1 MVALERSGPEG
12 GAVVLCVRW
21 RRSISRVEP
30 GAELMHYHL
39 IGICGTAMASLAGML
54 QARGHHVTGSDQNVY
69 PPMSTMLQELGINV
83 AQGFKR
89 EHLTPTPDC
98 VIVGNAIPRGNQE
111 VEEALK
117 RKLLYRSQAEVVKE
131 EFIRGRHSLA
141 VAGTHGKTTT
151 TINAAWVMDQGGLDP
166 TFLIGGVAQNFGT
179 SFRVTGSDYFII
191 EADEYDTA
199 YFDKGPKFMH
209 YLPELAIVNNI
220 EFDHADIYADLDAVK
235 LAFRRFMN
243 LVPENGGL
251 IAGWDSPHV
260 RAVVESFGQKLF
272 TRLET
277 FGTDASAKWQVRN
290 AEFGEGL
297 SRFEVFCENQWWA
310 EFQTPLVGEFN
321 LLNCLAVIVAADA
334 WGINKDKI
342 QSALAS
348 FQNVKRRAEVRGEEQ
363 GVLII
368 DDFAHHPTAVRETLR
383 ALRAR
388 YRDRRLIAVFEP
400 RSWSSRLAVF
410 QDDYANA
417 FAAADYV
424 VIAAVFDSQKVTEKG
439 RALDTGA
446 LIDAISRQGKP
457 AVAFPDADQI
467 VSHLAP
473 ELRSG
478 DVVAIMSN
486 GGFGG
491 IHEKILNALRA
502 K

>member
-1 MVALERSGPEG
+1 
-12 GAVVLCVRW
+12 
-21 RRSISRVEP
+21 
-30 GAELMHYHL
+30 
-39 IGICGTAMASLAGML
+39 MASLAGML
-54 QARGHHVTGSDQNVY
+54 QARGHHVTGSDLNVY
-69 PPMSTMLQELGINV
+69 PPMSTMLEQLGIHV
-83 AQGFKR
+83 SHGYKR
-89 EHLTPTPDC
+89 EHLTTAPDC
-98 VIVGNAIPRGNQE
+98 VIVGNAIPRGNPE
-111 VEEALK
+111 VEETLK

-151 TINAAWVMDQGGLDP
+151 TSIAAWVMDQGDLNP

-179 SFRVTGSDYFII
+179 SFRVTHSDYFII

-220 EFDHADIYADLDAVK
+220 EFDHADIYRDLDAVK

-243 LVPENGGL
+243 LVPGNGKL
-251 IAGWDSPHV
+251 IAGWDSPNV
-260 RAVVESFGQKLF
+260 RAVVESFGEKLF
-272 TRLET
+272 TQLET
-277 FGTDASAKWQVRN
+277 FGTDTSAKWQVRN

-297 SRFEVFCENQWWA
+297 SRFEVFCENQSWG

-334 WGINKDKI
+334 WGVSKDKV

-348 FQNVKRRAEVRGEEQ
+348 FQNVKRRAEVRGEEK
-363 GVLII
+363 GVLVI

-388 YRDRRLIAVFEP
+388 YSDRRLIAVFEP

-424 VIAAVFDSQKVTEKG
+424 VIAAVFDSDKVTEKG
-439 RALDTGA
+439 RALDTRA
-446 LIDAISRQGKP
+446 LIEAISQQGKP
-457 AVAFPDADQI
+457 ALALPDADEI
-467 VSHLAP
+467 IKHLVP
-473 ELRSG
+473 ELREG

-491 IHEKILNALRA
+491 IHERILTALRR
-502 K
+502 

>member
-1 MVALERSGPEG
+1 
-12 GAVVLCVRW
+12 
-21 RRSISRVEP
+21 
-30 GAELMHYHL
+30 MHYHL

-54 QARGHHVTGSDQNVY
+54 QGRGHHVTGSDKDVY
-69 PPMSTMLQELGINV
+69 PPMSTMLQDLGINV
-83 AQGFKR
+83 FHGYKR
-89 EHLTPTPDC
+89 EHLSPPPDC
-98 VIVGNAIPRGNQE
+98 VIVGNAIPRGNPE
-111 VEEALK
+111 VEETLK

-151 TINAAWVMDQGGLDP
+151 TSIAAWVMDQGGLDP
-166 TFLIGGVAQNFGT
+166 TFLIGGVAQNFGS
-179 SFRVTGSDYFII
+179 SFRVTNSDYFLI

-220 EFDHADIYADLDAVK
+220 EFDHADIYKDLDAVK

-243 LVPENGGL
+243 LVPENGRL
-251 IAGWDSPHV
+251 IAGWDSPNV
-260 RAVVESFGQKLF
+260 REVVESFGERLF
-272 TRLET
+272 TQVET
-277 FGTDASAKWQVRN
+277 FGTDSSAKWQVRN
-290 AEFGEGL
+290 ADFGERL
-297 SRFEVFCENQWWA
+297 SRFEVYCENQPWG
-310 EFQTPLVGEFN
+310 EFQTPLLGEFN

-334 WGINKDKI
+334 WGVSKEKI
-342 QSALAS
+342 RGALAT
-348 FQNVKRRAEVRGEEQ
+348 FQNVKRRAEVRGEES
-363 GVLII
+363 GVTVI

-388 YRDRRLIAVFEP
+388 YSDRRLIAIFEP

-410 QDDYANA
+410 QQDYANA
-417 FAAADYV
+417 FTAADYV

-439 RALDTGA
+439 RALDTSV
-446 LIDAISRQGKP
+446 LIDEISQQGKP
-457 AVAFPDADQI
+457 AFALPNVDEI
-467 VSHLAP
+467 VTHIVP
-473 ELRSG
+473 ELRTG

-491 IHEKILNALRA
+491 IHEKILSGLRT